1 MCCRGGEIDYDA
13 IDTDKKISNQ
23 LRTDKKKLN
32 DEIRLLLL
40 GAGES
45 GKSTILKQMKILHS
59 GGFNPEEKH
68 DHILLIHVNIWESVQ
83 NIVKASHTLNM
94 PLSPELEDLCQIF
107 LEPFSKLITP
117 ELGKR
122 IYQFWKDES
131 VLQIFERKS
140 EYQILDN
147 TSYFVANLMRICEKD
162 YVPTELDILS
172 VRCQTT
178 GVTETTFIS
187 NGKKFVMVDVGG
199 QRSERKKWIHC
210 FEDVMG
216 VLFCVGISA
225 FDQTLYE
232 DNQTNR
238 LKEDLKLFQDICVS
252 KWFSSTAIILFLNK
266 SDIFK
271 EKLVQGKSISDV
283 FPEFKGGS
291 DYKNSVVFLR
301 EKFMDIVDP
310 VTKRKKDVFCHVTT
324 ATDTEN
330 VRYVFDDVREYIIH
344 EIFKRAGLM

>member
-1 MCCRGGEIDYDA
+1 MCCRGEIDYDA
-13 IDTDKKISNQ
+13 IDTDKKISDS
-23 LRTDKKKLN
+23 LRTAKKKLN

-59 GGFNPEEKH
+59 GGFNPEERH
-68 DHILLIHVNIWESVQ
+68 DHVHLIHSNIWESVQ
-83 NIVKASHTLNM
+83 NIVKASQILNI
-94 PLSPELEDLCQIF
+94 PLSAELEELGQIF
-107 LEPFSKLITP
+107 IEPFSKLLTP

-122 IYQFWKDES
+122 IFQFWKDES
-131 VLQIFERKS
+131 VQQVFERKS

-147 TSYFVANLMRICEKD
+147 TSYYVANLVRICDKD
-162 YVPTELDILS
+162 YIPSELDILS

-178 GVTETTFIS
+178 GVTETTFVS

-210 FEDVMG
+210 FEDVVG

-238 LKEDLKLFQDICVS
+238 LKEDLKLFHDICVS
-252 KWFSSTAIILFLNK
+252 KWFTSTAIILFLNK

-271 EKLVQGKSISDV
+271 EKLIQGKSLSEV

-291 DYKNSVVFLR
+291 DYRKSISFLE
-301 EKFMDIVDP
+301 EKFMDIIDP
-310 VTKRKKDVFCHVTT
+310 VTKRRKDIFSHVTT

-330 VRYVFDDVREYIIH
+330 VRYVFDDVREYLIQS
-344 EIFKRAGLM
+344 IFKKAGLM

>member
-13 IDTDKKISNQ
+13 IDTDKKISDS
-23 LRTDKKKLN
+23 LRTAKKKLN

-59 GGFNPEEKH
+59 GGFNPEERH
-68 DHILLIHVNIWESVQ
+68 DHVHLIHSNIWESVQ
-83 NIVKASHTLNM
+83 NIVKASQILNI
-94 PLSPELEDLCQIF
+94 PLSAELEELGQIF
-107 LEPFSKLITP
+107 IEPFSKLLTP

-122 IYQFWKDES
+122 IFQFWKDES
-131 VLQIFERKS
+131 VQQVFERKS

-147 TSYFVANLMRICEKD
+147 TSYYVANLVRICDKD
-162 YVPTELDILS
+162 YIPSELDILS

-178 GVTETTFIS
+178 GVTETTFVS

-344 EIFKRAGLM
+344 EIFKKAGLM